1 MRENLFLSNQLH
13 ETSRKSDLRLIRD
26 RETKLSG
33 NTHASP
39 MAWARLTCGFHF
51 PLMAFLAV
59 LAIYPCC
66 GAGTNDGGSGVS
78 GPVKMAARAGTLR
91 FVEVRSSAG
100 VSARILD
107 RERPVFQGVTRTAG
121 LLLVQP
127 AGRVAVAYKES
138 KWEDERLS
146 LTGASTNGLAFSES
160 FRSVAANLI
169 ERTVTVT
176 AASDQRYY
184 LDMGWSVAIEGG
196 FYSFIGKE
204 EATKNYTPTCAG
216 PEFGG
221 GSYQTFP
228 FLGCRAGATL
238 YGIIGDSPGLWENR
252 CFFGFDVDK
261 RVLSLA
267 NGDGSARRVITI
279 PREVDATTVY
289 RAAFDG
295 WQHIESGQTQTWKT
309 WIFSS
314 PVRSLYDIQLAA
326 HLALAN
332 AKGFNQSGLEA
343 ILRNTSYLLL
353 RRNLLRPESDH
364 LFISGVG
371 YGWKQWVSDG
381 FWMSR
386 GLDDPRYDAQAHAAV
401 FFERINYEDNA
412 QYYLIWSAIVKR
424 AGGDLDA
431 RTVGRAYRFI
441 REHEHDGLYIPPR
454 LIPDKPIMKTYHDQL
469 PYDDDDAPSSNQGFH
484 CGALL
489 AAKELGLPVS
499 DADIER
505 AIAGYRRMFNEQG
518 GYFATSLKQQNHVG
532 QDALYGEVLT
542 FAVFGRRLL
551 PDDMIRRHL
560 ETSVRIQTPYGM
572 RVISNPDGSLLEG
585 HSGAYVFGGSWFLND
600 GANYLDGLIHGMA
613 PKWVDERLLWRLGK
627 ELAYMPA
634 FHESLD
640 TVKGRPHAHH
650 LYSWNSGFWWLRR
663 EVRKRLNLSGADPLE
678 AQLDEELG
686 ISRSNGFLQL
696 QPETARLRPKE

>member
-1 MRENLFLSNQLH
+1 VKNPFVQ
-13 ETSRKSDLRLIRD
+13 KSPGIVTADAVATEMVAADVRRRIRD
-26 RETKLSG
+26 PQNTPPPHVGGYKLNFCFLLFAFCLSVASASG
-33 NTHASP
+33 SLRVVEQRSA
-39 MAWARLTCGFHF
+39 
-51 PLMAFLAV
+51 
-59 LAIYPCC
+59 
-66 GAGTNDGGSGVS
+66 DG
-78 GPVKMAARAGTLR
+78 L
-91 FVEVRSSAG
+91 
-100 VSARILD
+100 SARIFDDEQL
-107 RERPVFQGVTRTAG
+107 VFNTLVPDKG

-127 AGRVAVAYKES
+127 AGQVPVCYKES
-138 KWEDERLS
+138 KPSEHGLMLLGGS
-146 LTGASTNGLAFSES
+146 ANGLSFSES
-160 FRSVAANLI
+160 YRNITTNLI

-176 AASDQRYY
+176 ATSDQRYY
-184 LDMGWSVAIEGG
+184 LDFGWSLGVSGD

-204 EATKNYTPTCAG
+204 PATKGYTPTCAG

-228 FLGCRAGATL
+228 FLGCRTGGTL
-238 YGIIGDSPGLWENR
+238 YGVVGDSPGLWENR
-252 CFFGFDVDK
+252 CFFRFDLEK

-279 PREVDATTVY
+279 PRGVDATSVY

-295 WQHIESGQTQTWKT
+295 WQHIESGQTQIWKT
-309 WIFSS
+309 WIFAS
-314 PVRSLYDIQLAA
+314 PVKCLYDVQLAA

-332 AKGFNQSGLEA
+332 GKGFNQSGLEA

-353 RRNLLRPESDH
+353 RRNLLRTESDY

-386 GLDDPRYDAQAHAAV
+386 GLDDPGYDAQAHAAV

-431 RTVGRAYRFI
+431 RTVGRAYHFI
-441 REHEHDGLYIPPR
+441 REHEHDGLYFPPR
-454 LIPDKPIMKTYHDQL
+454 LTPDKLIARTYHDQL

-489 AAKELGLPVS
+489 AARELGFPVT

-505 AIAGYRRMFNEQG
+505 AIAGYRRMFNDQG

-551 PDDMIRRHL
+551 PDEMVRRHL

-600 GANYLDGLIHGMA
+600 GANYLDGLIHGMD
-613 PKWVDERLLWRLGK
+613 PKWVNERLLWRLGR
-627 ELAYMPA
+627 ELAFMPA

-640 TVKGRPHAHH
+640 TVKGRPHGHH
-650 LYSWNSGFWWLRR
+650 LYSWNSGYWWLRR
-663 EVRKRLNLSGADPLE
+663 EVRKRLDLSGPDPLD

-686 ISRSNGFLQL
+686 VSRQNGYLQL
-696 QPETARLRPKE
+696 LPDTARLRPKE